1 MSYRKNVIHSYR
13 KNDSPHSV
21 ECDIVM
27 TDTSSS
33 QQGGMRG
40 IASPCQNDG
49 DASPSRTVD
58 APGFGIE
65 RSKVKVRAMV
75 KVGV

>member
-1 MSYRKNVIHSYR
+1 VLYVNARCHHSYR

-27 TDTSSS
+27 IDSCSS

-40 IASPCQNDG
+40 IAPPCQNVE
-49 DASPSRTVD
+49 DASPAAVD
-58 APGFGIE
+58 ALASRHSVASLLGLE
-65 RSKVKVRAMV
+65 LDCK
-75 KVGV
+75 